1 MPSRSQTLPA
11 ECIEKSLCLPLVF
24 FFGLLCLE
32 LGRLVLRPEPTR
44 GPCDRRPPRP
54 RPSHAVA
61 PSVSSEAA
69 AAASKLVLL
78 LDGVLPERDLGLQL
92 EAVRRVVLR
101 RLQPPV
107 QAAADREF
115 QDRPQGNGR
124 EGRLAVVD
132 TITDHYRVAS

>member
-1 MPSRSQTLPA
+1 MPLGRDDEEPPGPSTQITPALLSARQPSPTLPCVTA
-11 ECIEKSLCLPLVF
+11 
-24 FFGLLCLE
+24 
-32 LGRLVLRPEPTR
+32 
-44 GPCDRRPPRP
+44 RPPRL
-54 RPSHAVA
+54 RPSYAVA

-92 EAVRRVVLR
+92 EAVGRVVLR
-101 RLQPPV
+101 GLQPPV
-107 QAAADREF
+107 QPAADREF

-132 TITDHYRVAS
+132 AITDHD